1 MFDPNIIRLL
11 FCANVALLCLAI
23 YDFTIMPND
32 EVAFAL
38 GMSIAGTAASTW
50 LLSIFG
56 GIDE

>member
-1 MFDPNIIRLL
+1 MFDPRVIRLL
-11 FCANVALLCLAI
+11 FVANVALLGLAM

-50 LLSIFG
+50 LLSVVG
-56 GIDE
+56 DLD

>member
-1 MFDPNIIRLL
+1 MFDPRLIRLL
-11 FCANVALLCLAI
+11 FVANVALLGLAM

-50 LLSIFG
+50 LLSVVG
-56 GIDE
+56 DLD